1 MQVGRPTALVACN
14 SGVSWDVGLLVLK
27 LESLEELGVVVY
39 PMCRYLNITFLFY
52 AILRKPFEF
61 SLLNIF
67 NLDTFVEEWLMQR
80 D

>member
-39 PMCRYLNITFLFY
+39 PMCGIWTLLFSFM
-52 AILRKPFEF
+52 LF
-61 SLLNIF
+61 
-67 NLDTFVEEWLMQR
+67 
-80 D
+80 